1 MKHNLFSRFI
11 SVLLAVVMLAGLMS
25 MPSLADTV
33 TGTDT
38 AATDNVNITE
48 DDTEVSSAPAALSE
62 EGTEGDKEPADSNES
77 SEPTDDAETTGDVQE
92 PEEGTEDTQEPADTT
107 GDTVGTDD
115 TQEPADTTEGNGD
128 EEIVGDTQNENAGQE
143 PAGST
148 ESTEAAQSDSE
159 PQDIDNE
166 GTPSESAFDCE
177 AFYDKLMNAQT
188 PEELESLT
196 SGLSDED
203 IASFQQWL
211 DDDKMAALEEKEAQ
225 FSSTDAADDSQ
236 PAPAVNYDKVAP
248 ISAATAAA
256 ASATGALKARARTFS
271 LTSDTLSGST
281 DSGTG
286 DTSNLVLE
294 KRAESVGN
302 NNTYKITLDAYTKGT
317 VTAGTAPAYD
327 IVLVLDMSTSMKDPF
342 YSYSSVY
349 DLSENRTYYVKT
361 ANGSYDEVKWCK
373 DCKSWTHG
381 CHDEGALWWEKHV
394 PGTSYTPKTSATDT
408 DTGHA
413 QFYRFEKTTRLDA
426 LKTAAKTFV
435 SNVAAQEGDSRIAI
449 VGFHDDAMTLADLQN
464 ADQNKQKL
472 LNAINGISDLDYAT
486 EHGKGL
492 EQAKNVFDDAGNT
505 GHKRLVV
512 MITDGEP
519 EPQGSSQWS
528 SRIVKQ
534 AINNAYDL
542 KNDYN
547 AAVYTVSVMPGT
559 DAQGDSAMDRYMSY
573 VSSNY
578 PQAQYRENATD
589 STNENIIVNQ
599 ITPGLEADLED
610 GKSFYLT
617 AGDVETLNS
626 IFDQIGDQIET
637 PSISLDEN
645 TVIQDAVTQYFN
657 MPATSDVTVQK
668 IPYNGSAFVDI
679 SAETITDEVTVQ
691 IEGNKVKVNG
701 FDFDENFV
709 STTEKKDGTHGY
721 MLRITFNVTPKD
733 EFWGGN
739 QVPTNVPDDSG
750 VYTGTGTLVKNF
762 GDKPTVDVPLKP
774 IELTDKKLNIYCGN
788 EAPELSQMVDGVN
801 WPTGDD
807 SWQVDFVEIEYA
819 TNGTIDTKE
828 DGSYQVTATLS
839 PKKEGS
845 ITENKTDT
853 ATANLYVY
861 KPTVTWKDTT
871 QNAGSAVAPAENNY
885 VSTVWKHD
893 QTLSTQVEMFGKK
906 PTLSFTFQK
915 EDGAQ
920 LPATLNGTLNVKVDT
935 VTNGGTNIKAKTTFE
950 WAENKDSTGCLNCV
964 NPNPGYQFRI
974 HDTSNEYPV
983 RFYLEGVQNNAGA
996 SNYAFEDDWA
1006 ILDSVYAGG
1015 YVALP
1020 DANTCVYNNDL
1031 VVPNDKHDAADV
1043 ITGNVAVSAWLNKN
1057 NANPKNLTVGSIKEV
1072 LQALVDDGRL
1082 TEDAQLVSVGDTKY
1096 TVKEVL
1102 EQPQDFEL
1110 VYTQVAENTDVIQE
1124 YKRGNRFSDT
1134 QQQSYHVHLTVKY
1147 KPGNMTITKTFS
1159 GVDSLP
1165 ENFALNVK
1173 LGDTTVETLGLADAA
1188 GYNEA
1193 TKTYTWNL
1201 EDLNGGNYTVE
1212 ETNFDVTDM
1221 VLDATF
1227 DVTPQGGTTQTT
1239 TDGYSAAV
1247 PVEMNKTTSVAIT
1260 NTYTDAKGDLT
1271 IQKSVVLSNG
1281 LSEVPDR
1288 LKDTVFLFQ
1297 VSGPDDFSTIVSIQC
1312 NGQSAYQ
1319 GSVTLTDLP
1328 VGNYTITELPS
1339 LGFVCNQQVQA
1350 ETVVGGTAKTVTF
1363 TNTCDGDEWGDK
1375 ENLPN
1380 TFTYNATDST
1390 WHYNNN
1396 K

>member
-159 PQDIDNE
+159 PQDSDNE
-166 GTPSESAFDCE
+166 ATSSESFDRE

-188 PEELESLT
+188 AEELESLT

-271 LTSDTLSGST
+271 LTPDLLADTQDSSDGLILNKTVT
-281 DSGTG
+281 PVPDN
-286 DTSNLVLE
+286 DKEFQIQLE
-294 KRAESVGN
+294 
-302 NNTYKITLDAYTKGT
+302 AYTTGT
-317 VTAGTAPAYD
+317 VTTSDPKQYD
-327 IVLVLDMSTSMKDPF
+327 IVLVLDMSTSMA
-342 YSYSSVY
+342 
-349 DLSENRTYYVKT
+349 ENDFRDGYFKI
-361 ANGSYDEVKWCK
+361 
-373 DCKSWTHG
+373 
-381 CHDEGALWWEKHV
+381 
-394 PGTSYTPKTSATDT
+394 
-408 DTGHA
+408 
-413 QFYRFEKTTRLDA
+413 TRLEAMKRAANKFIGQVADQDA
-426 LKTAAKTFV
+426 
-435 SNVAAQEGDSRIAI
+435 GHRIAL
-449 VGFHDDAMTLADLQN
+449 VGFGENAKYLGDKNANNALVDAADNENILKN
-464 ADQNKQKL
+464 TI
-472 LNAINGISDLDYAT
+472 NAITDDSDFWGGYKDLEGAT
-486 EHGKGL
+486 EHGRGM
-492 EQAKNVFDDAGNT
+492 EYAEDIFSHTNDPSRG
-505 GHKRLVV
+505 RVV
-512 MITDGEP
+512 ILFTDGEP
-519 EPQGSSQWS
+519 APSGTDNWS
-528 SRIVKQ
+528 SRTVKQ
-534 AINNAYDL
+534 AVNSAYDL
-542 KNDYN
+542 KHTYN
-547 AAVYTVSVMPGT
+547 AAVYSVSIMPGT
-559 DAQGDSAMDRYMSY
+559 DASTLATPADKYLSY
-573 VSSNY
+573 ISSNY
-578 PQAQYRENATD
+578 PDAEYTGSNLDDVYNRGD
-589 STNENIIVNQ
+589 SYYSRGGSTQGQNKILSE
-599 ITPGLEADLED
+599 ITTGTPASLQD

-617 AGDVETLNS
+617 AGDVETLEG
-626 IFDQIGDQIET
+626 IFEQIGDQIET
-637 PSISLDEN
+637 PSISLGSN
-645 TVIQDAVTQYFN
+645 TVVQDTVTPYFDL
-657 MPATSDVTVQK
+657 PANTTDVKLEVVSYNGTSFNDSNPQPAAGVTVTFDRD
-668 IPYNGSAFVDI
+668 N
-679 SAETITDEVTVQ
+679 
-691 IEGNKVKVNG
+691 NRVKVTG
-701 FDFDENFV
+701 FDFDKNFITNEAK
-709 STTEKKDGTHGY
+709 SDQTFGSK
-721 MLRITFNVTPKD
+721 LRITFTVTADD

-739 QVPTNVPDDSG
+739 QVPTNVTKDSG
-750 VYTGTGTLVKNF
+750 VYKDGTTLVENF
-762 GDKPTVDVPLKP
+762 PEPNKVDVPLKDLS
-774 IELTDKKLNIYCGN
+774 LTAKDLNIYYGN
-788 EAPELSQMVDGVN
+788 GAPTAADLVNKIDQPDGWRTAYVN
-801 WPTGDD
+801 DIVYQVQESTIKDTDD
-807 SWQVDFVEIEYA
+807 GEY
-819 TNGTIDTKE
+819 T
-828 DGSYQVTATLS
+828 VTATLS
-839 PKKEGS
+839 PKHTGTVS
-845 ITENKTDT
+845 NKTTEAVT
-853 ATANLYVY
+853 AHVNVF
-861 KPTVTWKDTT
+861 KPTVTWQDTT
-871 QNAGSAVAPAENNY
+871 QDADSNVDPATNNY

-893 QTLSTQVEMFGKK
+893 DALSTGVEMFGEA
-906 PTLSFTFQK
+906 PDLSFTYKQAN
-915 EDGAQ
+915 GSA
-920 LPATLNGTLNVKVDT
+920 LPDTLNGSLNVKVDQ
-935 VTNGGTNIKAKTTFE
+935 VTLDRGTNITAATSFAWKQ
-950 WAENKDSTGCLNCV
+950 NPNSTGCTNTCV
-964 NPNPGYQFRI
+964 DPNDAFQFRI

-996 SNYAFEDDWA
+996 SNYEFEDEWA
-1006 ILDSVYAGG
+1006 ILDAVYAGG

-1020 DANTCVYNNDL
+1020 DANTCVYSNDL
-1031 VVPNDKHDAADV
+1031 VVPNGEHNAADV
-1043 ITGNVAVSAWLNKN
+1043 ITGNDAVSAWLNEN

-1072 LQALVDDGRL
+1072 LEDLVKGGRL

-1124 YKRGNRFSDT
+1124 YKRGNRFSDA

-1159 GVDSLP
+1159 GVESLP
-1165 ENFALNVK
+1165 DSFALNVK

-1188 GYNEA
+1188 SYDET
-1193 TKTYTWNL
+1193 TKTYTWKL

-1227 DVTPQGGTTQTT
+1227 EVTPQDGTTKTT

-1247 PVEMNKTTSVAIT
+1247 PVEMKKTTSVAIT
-1260 NTYTDAKGDLT
+1260 NTYTEAKGDLK
-1271 IQKSVVLSNG
+1271 IGKIVVLNNG
-1281 LSEVPDR
+1281 APDS
-1288 LKDTVFLFQ
+1288 LKDTVFLFR
-1297 VSGPDDFSTIVSIQC
+1297 VDGPEDFSTVVSIAW
-1312 NGQSAYQ
+1312 NGEAGDQ

-1339 LGFVCNQQVQA
+1339 LGFVCNKQVQT
-1350 ETVVGGTAKTVTF
+1350 ETVVGGTSKTVTF

>member
-62 EGTEGDKEPADSNES
+62 EDGEGDKEPADSNES

-159 PQDIDNE
+159 PQDSDNE
-166 GTPSESAFDCE
+166 ATPSESAFDCE

-188 PEELESLT
+188 AEELESLT

-256 ASATGALKARARTFS
+256 ASATGALKARTRTFS

-294 KRAESVGN
+294 KKAESVGN
-302 NNTYKITLDAYTKGT
+302 NTYQITLDAYTKGT

-381 CHDEGALWWEKHV
+381 CYDEYVGLWPFGHEEHI

-413 QFYRFEKTTRLDA
+413 QFYRFEETTRLDA
-426 LKTAAKTFV
+426 LKTAAETFV
-435 SNVAAQEGDSRIAI
+435 SNVAAQPGDNQIAI
-449 VGFHDDAMTLADLQN
+449 VGFHNNGNVLAGLQDAGNDALINTIKGIDNNDLR
-464 ADQNKQKL
+464 
-472 LNAINGISDLDYAT
+472 GAT

-492 EQAKNVFDDAGNT
+492 GQAKAVFYDAGNT

-512 MITDGEP
+512 MITDGAP
-519 EPQGSSQWS
+519 EPQSSSEWS
-528 SRIVKQ
+528 SRIVKE

-542 KNDYN
+542 KNGYN

-578 PQAQYRENATD
+578 PQAKYTGNTYSSDE
-589 STNENIIVNQ
+589 EWIVSQ
-599 ITPGLEADLED
+599 INHGSPADLED
-610 GKSFYLT
+610 GESFYLT

-657 MPATSDVTVQK
+657 MPAKSDVTVQK
-668 IPYNGSAFVDI
+668 IPYNGSAFEDNK
-679 SAETITDEVTVQ
+679 AQTITNDVTVQ
-691 IEGNKVKVNG
+691 IEGNKVQVDG

-762 GDKPTVDVPLKP
+762 GDEPTVDVPLKL
-774 IELTDKKLNIYCGN
+774 IVLTGKDLNIYCGN
-788 EAPELSQMVDGVN
+788 KAPELSQMVDGVN

-807 SWQVDFVEIEYA
+807 SWQVDFVEIEYT
-819 TNGTIDTKE
+819 TNKTIDTQE
-828 DGSYQVTATLS
+828 DGSYQVKATLS

-845 ITENKTDT
+845 ITEDETDT
-853 ATANLYVY
+853 ATANLKVY
-861 KPTVTWKDTT
+861 KPTVTWQDTT
-871 QNAGSAVAPAENNY
+871 QNAGSVVAPATNNY

-893 QTLSTQVEMFGKK
+893 ETLSTKVEMFGKK

-920 LPATLNGTLNVKVDT
+920 LPATLKGTLNVKVDT
-935 VTNGGTNIKAKTTFE
+935 VTNDGTDIKAKTTFE
-950 WAENKDSTGCLNCV
+950 WAENEESTGCLNCN

-996 SNYAFEDDWA
+996 SNYEFEDEWA
-1006 ILDSVYAGG
+1006 ILDAVYAGG

-1020 DANTCVYNNDL
+1020 DANTCVYSNDL
-1031 VVPNDKHDAADV
+1031 VVHNGAHNAADV
-1043 ITGNVAVSAWLNKN
+1043 ITGNDAVSAWLNEN

-1072 LQALVDDGRL
+1072 LEDLVTDGRL

-1124 YKRGNRFSDT
+1124 YKRGNRFSDA

-1159 GVDSLP
+1159 GVESLP
-1165 ENFALNVK
+1165 DSFALNVK
-1173 LGDTTVETLGLADAA
+1173 LGGTTVETLGLADAA
-1188 GYNEA
+1188 SYDET

-1201 EDLNGGNYTVE
+1201 EDLNGGTYTVE

-1239 TDGYSAAV
+1239 TDGYSAVV
-1247 PVEMNKTTSVAIT
+1247 PVEMKKTTSVAIT
-1260 NTYTDAKGDLT
+1260 NTYTEAKGDLT
-1271 IQKSVVLSNG
+1271 IGKIVVLNNG
-1281 LSEVPDR
+1281 APDS
-1288 LKDTVFLFQ
+1288 LKDTVFLFR
-1297 VSGPDDFSTIVSIQC
+1297 VDGPEDFSTVVSIAW
-1312 NGQSAYQ
+1312 NGEAGDQ

-1339 LGFVCNQQVQA
+1339 LGFVCNEQVQT
-1350 ETVVGGTAKTVTF
+1350 ETVVGGTSKTVTF

>member
-33 TGTDT
+33 TGTDA
-38 AATDNVNITE
+38 AATDNVNITD
-48 DDTEVSSAPAALSE
+48 DDTEVDSAPAALSE
-62 EGTEGDKEPADSNES
+62 EGTEGDKEPADSNET
-77 SEPTDDAETTGDVQE
+77 TDDA
-92 PEEGTEDTQEPADTT
+92 QEPADTT
-107 GDTVGTDD
+107 DSTQNPATTDGTVGTND
-115 TQEPADTTEGNGD
+115 TQELADTTEGNGD

-166 GTPSESAFDCE
+166 ATPSESAFDCE

-188 PEELESLT
+188 AEELESLT
-196 SGLSDED
+196 SGLSDD
-203 IASFQQWL
+203 DMASFEQWL

-294 KRAESVGN
+294 KKATSVD
-302 NNTYKITLDAYTKGT
+302 NNTYQITLDAYTKGT

-327 IVLVLDMSTSMKDPF
+327 IVLVLDMSTSMEENF
-342 YSYSSVY
+342 SYTPV
-349 DLSENRTYYVKT
+349 SEVNRDNIYYVKQGD
-361 ANGSYDEVKWCK
+361 NYKEVSYCYF
-373 DCKSWTHG
+373 CQQWTSG
-381 CHDEGALWWEKHV
+381 CGLF
-394 PGTSYTPKTSATDT
+394 
-408 DTGHA
+408 GHWSSTKYNPA
-413 QFYRFEKTTRLDA
+413 QTQFYAGVSRLDA
-426 LKTAAKTFV
+426 LKTAAETFV
-435 SNVAAQEGDSRIAI
+435 SNVAAQPGDNQIAI
-449 VGFHDDAMTLADLQN
+449 VGFHNNGNVLAGLQDAGNDALINTIKGIDNNDLQ
-464 ADQNKQKL
+464 
-472 LNAINGISDLDYAT
+472 GAT

-492 EQAKNVFDDAGNT
+492 EQAKSVFDEAGNT

-519 EPQGSSQWS
+519 EPQSSSEWS
-528 SRIVKQ
+528 SRIVKE
-534 AINNAYDL
+534 AVNNAHDL
-542 KNDYN
+542 KSASYN
-547 AAVYTVSVMPGT
+547 AVVYTVSVMPGT
-559 DAQGDSAMDRYMSY
+559 NAQGTSAMDRYMSY

-578 PQAQYRENATD
+578 PNAEYTGNTTT
-589 STNENIIVNQ
+589 SHNEETILSH
-599 ITPGLEADLED
+599 ITPGTPAALDD
-610 GKSFYLT
+610 GESFYLT

-626 IFDQIGDQIET
+626 IFGQIGDQIET

-657 MPATSDVTVQK
+657 MPAASDVTVQK
-668 IPYNGSAFVDI
+668 IPYNGSAFVDG
-679 SAETITDEVTVQ
+679 SAETITDDVTVQ
-691 IEGNKVKVNG
+691 IVGNKVKVDG

-709 STTEKKDGTHGY
+709 TEKPKSDESYGY
-721 MLRITFNVTPKD
+721 KLRITFNVTPKS

-774 IELTDKKLNIYCGN
+774 IELTDKNLNIYCGN

-807 SWQVDFVEIEYA
+807 SWQVDFVEIEYT
-819 TNGTIDTKE
+819 TNEMIDTQE
-828 DGSYQVTATLS
+828 DGSYQVKATLS

-871 QNAGSAVAPAENNY
+871 QNAGSVVAPATNNY
-885 VSTVWKHD
+885 VSTVWERD
-893 QTLSTQVEMFGKK
+893 QILSTAVVMFGDE

-983 RFYLEGVQNNAGA
+983 RFYLEGVYNNGEAK
-996 SNYAFEDDWA
+996 NYDFEDEWA
-1006 ILDSVYAGG
+1006 ILDSVYAAG

-1020 DANTCVYNNDL
+1020 DANTCVYSNDL
-1031 VVPNDKHDAADV
+1031 VVPNGAHNAADV
-1043 ITGNVAVSAWLNKN
+1043 ITGNDAVSAWLNEK
-1057 NANPKNLTVGSIKEV
+1057 NANPKNLTVSSISGV

-1124 YKRGNRFSDT
+1124 YKRGNRFSDA

-1159 GVDSLP
+1159 GVESLP
-1165 ENFALNVK
+1165 DNFALNVK

-1188 GYNEA
+1188 SYDET

-1247 PVEMNKTTSVAIT
+1247 PVEMKKTTSVAIT
-1260 NTYTDAKGDLT
+1260 NTYTEAKGDLT

-1312 NGQSAYQ
+1312 NGQSSYQ